1 MDESSTISDHFDRRL
16 IDGLYV
22 ETLVLAD
29 EARSFFDLHREAER
43 AGLAEMDKVTFACE
57 SLKVTT
63 RLMHVIAW
71 LLAQRAIFNGELPA
85 SSRGD
90 ERFRLGA
97 AAGSSADAT
106 RHISPE
112 MAALILA
119 SEDIYQPWPGLS
131 GNLSGVRAAGGWHRP
146 ARRATCSIALNMLSG
161 RNRCPDVLPRSLFQH
176 RLGATAQ
183 SEARMAL
190 AVGR

>member
-29 EARSFFDLHREAER
+29 EARAFFDLHGEAER

-90 ERFRLGA
+90 ERFRLGPA
-97 AAGSSADAT
+97 ARSSAGAT

-119 SEDIYQPWPGLS
+119 SEDIYQRVARLERQFVGRARGRRMAPPSPARDLLNRLEHAFGPQS
-131 GNLSGVRAAGGWHRP
+131 MPRRAAP
-146 ARRATCSIALNMLSG
+146 IPVSASTRRNC
-161 RNRCPDVLPRSLFQH
+161 
-176 RLGATAQ
+176 
-183 SEARMAL
+183 
-190 AVGR
+190 AV